1 MSSKNL
7 KRSLAAVAAVAMLAG
22 AVAAPISTANVV
34 SAGEVLGETSFEYKA
49 LPWHTCESSPAKQTF
64 SIEDGTFHVKI
75 LKASGADKEKWDL
88 QVRHRNLNFK
98 AGHKYT
104 VSFKAKA
111 NRSGLELCSKIG
123 NIKGDEEY
131 CVVNVDKMQ
140 NGPHMGGQWGKA
152 AVLTTEYQ
160 TISGEFTPTK
170 DLEAAEW
177 AFHYAKGTQYE
188 GNAQDGDEIW
198 FDEMSIVCET
208 CDECDADPG
217 KS

>member
-88 QVRHRNLNFK
+88 QVRHRNLVTST
-98 AGHKYT
+98 KYLSRLRQT
-104 VSFKAKA
+104 D
-111 NRSGLELCSKIG
+111 L
-123 NIKGDEEY
+123 
-131 CVVNVDKMQ
+131 
-140 NGPHMGGQWGKA
+140 
-152 AVLTTEYQ
+152 VLNSVQ
-160 TISGEFTPTK
+160 RLVISRATK
-170 DLEAAEW
+170 NTA
-177 AFHYAKGTQYE
+177 
-188 GNAQDGDEIW
+188 
-198 FDEMSIVCET
+198 
-208 CDECDADPG
+208 
-217 KS
+217 